1 MSARITTSGPF
12 ASIVEE
18 NIDAAAFL
26 WGRWVAELSSLTR
39 NLDEV
44 WSWTEDR
51 LNGAVDGVLV
61 AKGELFSRVIDR
73 ALSQKN
79 LAFHTLAAHLLTVA
93 TDPAARTRLAQVV
106 CETDGPALAAL
117 LRGIEVSHLDGTFSL
132 VTRALRKKSPQH
144 CAAL

>member
-26 WGRWVAELSSLTR
+26 WGRWEAELSSLTR

-61 AKGELFSRVIDR
+61 AKGKLFSRVIDR
-73 ALSQKN
+73 ALSQKD

-93 TDPAARTRLAQVV
+93 PDPAARAHLAHVA
-106 CETDGPALAAL
+106 CEAEGAGLAAL
-117 LRGIEVSHLDGTFSL
+117 ARGIEV
-132 VTRALRKKSPQH
+132 
-144 CAAL
+144 